1 MKSNPQRDLIW
12 QELHARPYVRFS
24 APAHALHFCFLT
36 GEGAEEAD
44 RANLLQLKETLR
56 LTATHETPRQ
66 GIYAAPIA
74 GLGNLVLAWERH
86 TEFVTYTFF
95 LYELRF
101 PFRPFSIELDELLPA
116 NWLESVGG
124 LPLVAT
130 RFTAAPRDQMPDT
143 LDSLMALFEGHTL
156 NGSEVMAGRAEAW
169 SCYRSHGDGLGRIAL
184 VVDGMS
190 PQELGRTAQRL
201 FAVEDFYHLTLLS
214 LPLAREVKPDLAST
228 ERRMVAEMDKLR
240 GADLLEQKRAVLD
253 NLLGLAAEVE
263 HLRAR
268 VSNRFGASSAYFALL
283 ENRFATLREAKIEHV
298 LRLSRF
304 VLMRLRPAA
313 ETYRGILERLAD
325 LSERIARAADLL
337 RTSIELNLGEQNRR
351 LLESS
356 DRRARLQLR
365 LQESVEGLSIVV
377 ITYYAL
383 GLIGYLLKGIGSLG
397 LHVDGEAVVGLA
409 VPVVLLTVWAVVHG
423 IRKRFRDRS

>member
-1 MKSNPQRDLIW
+1 MKSHPQRDLIW

-36 GEGAEEAD
+36 GEGTEEAD
-44 RANLLQLKETLR
+44 RANLFRLKESLG
-56 LTATHETPRQ
+56 LTATYETPRH
-66 GIYAAPIA
+66 GILAAPIA
-74 GLGNLVLAWERH
+74 RLGSFVLAWERH
-86 TEFVTYTFF
+86 TEFVAYTFF
-95 LYELRF
+95 LYELRI
-101 PFRPFSIELDELLPA
+101 PFQPFGFELAELLPA
-116 NWLESVGG
+116 GWLEGLGG

-130 RFTAAPRDQMPDT
+130 RLTAGPRDQMPDS
-143 LDSLMALFEGHTL
+143 LDDLMALFEGHTV
-156 NGSEVMAGRAEAW
+156 NGSKVMAGRAEAW
-169 SCYRSHGDGLGRIAL
+169 SSYRAHGDGFGRIAL
-184 VVDGMS
+184 VVNPMS

-214 LPLAREVKPDLAST
+214 LPLAREVKPDLAAT

-240 GADLLEQKRAVLD
+240 GADSLEQKRAVLD
-253 NLLGLAAEVE
+253 ALLGLAAEVE

-268 VSNRFGASSAYFALL
+268 VSNRFGGSSAYFALL
-283 ENRFATLREAKIEHV
+283 ENRFAELREEKIEHV

-304 VLMRLRPAA
+304 VIRRLRPAA
-313 ETYRGILERLAD
+313 ETYQGILERLAN

-383 GLIGYLLKGIGSLG
+383 GLIGYLLKGFGSLG
-397 LHVDGEAVVGLA
+397 LHINEEAVLGLA
-409 VPVVLLTVWAVVHG
+409 LPVVLLTVWAVVRG